1 MKKIRK
7 LIINH
12 PYGSQIL
19 ICLLGGLAIGLP
31 MTLFTLI
38 REVVKYHIEFGEFIF
53 GFFEYFWITIIICI
67 CMAFPVVF
75 TVFEMMQLF
84 AEHVRNN
91 DRFEGRFLFFKEL
104 AESAKSVFGAVYEL
118 VTLLFGVLL
127 EYILLAGLH
136 NVRFD
141 AQWSEELRNSELH
154 APINPDYML
163 TFAVMCTMF
172 AIGYLVWAFTS
183 GQKRP
188 PLLTV
193 LCFSAMYVGV
203 IESILFTIHIMGM
216 NYTYENCVKNYC
228 FTSEL
233 LYTLLIPLNML
244 FILVRVLLH
253 SVKTHE
259 TDPDRSSKVE
269 SNAFLSACNRILN
282 NAKYWPLL
290 ALLFMIPL
298 LGILTMILALFGQAP
313 DAAIKAFSETA
324 NYTFSTKIPPQNVF
338 YDEHYLCTVAAGGHR
353 RVVKPI
359 RMGRRH
365 GHDVVVNRQLMVANA
380 FEQILEEKTPT
391 FHKHVRGFYDRYGF
405 PIARLIKSKYV
416 ADIIWFIMKPL
427 EWFFLFVIYLVDV
440 NPEDRIARQYL

>member
-163 TFAVMCTMF
+163 TFAVMCVMF

-183 GQKRP
+183 SQKRP

-244 FILVRVLLH
+244 LILVRVLLH

>member
-163 TFAVMCTMF
+163 TFAVMCVMF

-244 FILVRVLLH
+244 LILVRVLLH

-427 EWFFLFVIYLVDV
+427 EWFFLFVIYLVDEY
-440 NPEDRIARQYL
+440 PEDRIARQYL

>member
-19 ICLLGGLAIGLP
+19 LCLLGGLAIGLP

-203 IESILFTIHIMGM
+203 IESILFTIHILGM

-244 FILVRVLLH
+244 LILVRVLLH

-391 FHKHVRGFYDRYGF
+391 FHKHVRDFYDRYGF

>member
-163 TFAVMCTMF
+163 TFAVMCVMF

-183 GQKRP
+183 SQKRP

-244 FILVRVLLH
+244 LILVRVLLH

-380 FEQILEEKTPT
+380 FEQILEEKNPT

-427 EWFFLFVIYLVDV
+427 EWFFLFVIYLVDEY
-440 NPEDRIARQYL
+440 PEDRIARQYL

>member
-19 ICLLGGLAIGLP
+19 LCLLGGLAIGLP

-244 FILVRVLLH
+244 LILVRVLLH

-427 EWFFLFVIYLVDV
+427 EWFFLFVIYLVDEY
-440 NPEDRIARQYL
+440 PEDRIARQYL

>member
-91 DRFEGRFLFFKEL
+91 DRFEGRFFFFKEL

-391 FHKHVRGFYDRYGF
+391 FHKHVRDFYDRYGF

-427 EWFFLFVIYLVDV
+427 EWFFLFVIYLVDEY
-440 NPEDRIARQYL
+440 PEDRIARQYL

>member
-38 REVVKYHIEFGEFIF
+38 REVVKYHLEFGEFIF

-244 FILVRVLLH
+244 LILVRVLLH

-427 EWFFLFVIYLVDV
+427 EWFFLFVIYLVDEY
-440 NPEDRIARQYL
+440 PEDRIARQYL

>member
-163 TFAVMCTMF
+163 TFAVMCVMF

-183 GQKRP
+183 SQKRP

-244 FILVRVLLH
+244 LILVRVLLH

-282 NAKYWPLL
+282 NAKYWPLF

>member
-67 CMAFPVVF
+67 CMVFPVVF
-75 TVFEMMQLF
+75 TVKEMMQLF

-163 TFAVMCTMF
+163 TFAVMCVMF

-183 GQKRP
+183 SQKRP

-244 FILVRVLLH
+244 LILVRVLLH

-427 EWFFLFVIYLVDV
+427 EWFFLFVIYLVDEY
-440 NPEDRIARQYL
+440 PEDRIARQYL

>member
-19 ICLLGGLAIGLP
+19 LCLLGGLAIGLP
-31 MTLFTLI
+31 MTLLTLI

-84 AEHVRNN
+84 AEHVRSN

-290 ALLFMIPL
+290 ALLLMIPL

-324 NYTFSTKIPPQNVF
+324 NYTFSTKSPPQNVF

-427 EWFFLFVIYLVDV
+427 EWFFLFVIYLVDEY
-440 NPEDRIARQYL
+440 PEDRIARQYL

>member
-19 ICLLGGLAIGLP
+19 LCLLGGLAIGLP

-203 IESILFTIHIMGM
+203 IESILFTIHILGM

-244 FILVRVLLH
+244 LILVRVLLH

-338 YDEHYLCTVAAGGHR
+338 YDEHYLCTVAAGGHKK
-353 RVVKPI
+353 VVKPL
-359 RMGRRH
+359 RMGKRH
-365 GHDVVVNRQLMVANA
+365 GHDVVVNRQLMIANA

-391 FHKHVRGFYDRYGF
+391 FHKHVRDFYDRYGF

>member
-244 FILVRVLLH
+244 LILVRVLLH

-427 EWFFLFVIYLVDV
+427 EWFFLFVIYLVDEY
-440 NPEDRIARQYL
+440 PEDRIARQYL

>member
-141 AQWSEELRNSELH
+141 VQWSEELVNSELH

-163 TFAVMCTMF
+163 TFAVMCVMF

-244 FILVRVLLH
+244 LILVRVLLH

-427 EWFFLFVIYLVDV
+427 EWFFLFVIYLVDEY
-440 NPEDRIARQYL
+440 PEDRIARQYL

>member
-163 TFAVMCTMF
+163 TFAVMCVMF

-183 GQKRP
+183 SQKRP

-244 FILVRVLLH
+244 LILVRVLLH

-427 EWFFLFVIYLVDV
+427 EWFFLFVIYLVDEY
-440 NPEDRIARQYL
+440 PEDRIARQYL

>member
-19 ICLLGGLAIGLP
+19 LCLLGGLAIGLP

-75 TVFEMMQLF
+75 TVKEMMQLF

-163 TFAVMCTMF
+163 TFAVMCVMF

-183 GQKRP
+183 SQKRP

-244 FILVRVLLH
+244 LILVRVLLH

-427 EWFFLFVIYLVDV
+427 EWFFLFVIYLVDEY
-440 NPEDRIARQYL
+440 PEDRIARQYL

>member
-19 ICLLGGLAIGLP
+19 LCLLGGLAIGLP

-163 TFAVMCTMF
+163 TFAVMCVMF
-172 AIGYLVWAFTS
+172 AIGYLVWSFTS
-183 GQKRP
+183 SQKRP

-244 FILVRVLLH
+244 LILVRVLLH

-405 PIARLIKSKYV
+405 PVARLIKSKYV

-427 EWFFLFVIYLVDV
+427 EWFFLFVIYLVDEY
-440 NPEDRIARQYL
+440 PEDRIARQYL

>member
-163 TFAVMCTMF
+163 TFAVMCVMF

-183 GQKRP
+183 SQKRP

-244 FILVRVLLH
+244 LILVHVLLH

-427 EWFFLFVIYLVDV
+427 EWFFLFVIYLVDEY
-440 NPEDRIARQYL
+440 PEDRIARQYL

>member
-1 MKKIRK
+1 
-7 LIINH
+7 
-12 PYGSQIL
+12 
-19 ICLLGGLAIGLP
+19 
-31 MTLFTLI
+31 
-38 REVVKYHIEFGEFIF
+38 
-53 GFFEYFWITIIICI
+53 
-67 CMAFPVVF
+67 
-75 TVFEMMQLF
+75 
-84 AEHVRNN
+84 
-91 DRFEGRFLFFKEL
+91 
-104 AESAKSVFGAVYEL
+104 
-118 VTLLFGVLL
+118 
-127 EYILLAGLH
+127 
-136 NVRFD
+136 
-141 AQWSEELRNSELH
+141 
-154 APINPDYML
+154 
-163 TFAVMCTMF
+163 
-172 AIGYLVWAFTS
+172 
-183 GQKRP
+183 
-188 PLLTV
+188 
-193 LCFSAMYVGV
+193 MYVGV

-244 FILVRVLLH
+244 LILVRVLLH

-427 EWFFLFVIYLVDV
+427 EWFFLFVIYLVDEY
-440 NPEDRIARQYL
+440 PEDRIARQYL

>member
-19 ICLLGGLAIGLP
+19 LCLLGGLAIGLP

-244 FILVRVLLH
+244 LILVRVLLH

>member
-12 PYGSQIL
+12 PYGSQIR

-163 TFAVMCTMF
+163 TFAVMCVMF

-183 GQKRP
+183 SQKRP

-244 FILVRVLLH
+244 LILVRVLLH

-427 EWFFLFVIYLVDV
+427 EWFFLFVIYLVDEY
-440 NPEDRIARQYL
+440 PEDRIARQYL

>member
-183 GQKRP
+183 SQKRP

-244 FILVRVLLH
+244 LILVRVLLH

-427 EWFFLFVIYLVDV
+427 EWFFLFVIYLVDEY
-440 NPEDRIARQYL
+440 PEDRIARQYL

>member
-391 FHKHVRGFYDRYGF
+391 FHKHVRDFYDRYGF

-427 EWFFLFVIYLVDV
+427 EWFFLFVIYLVDEY
-440 NPEDRIARQYL
+440 PEDRIARQYL

>member
-163 TFAVMCTMF
+163 TFAVMCVMF
-172 AIGYLVWAFTS
+172 AIGYLVWAFKS
-183 GQKRP
+183 SQKRP

-244 FILVRVLLH
+244 LILVRVLLH

-427 EWFFLFVIYLVDV
+427 EWFFLFVIYLVDEY
-440 NPEDRIARQYL
+440 PEDRIARQYL

>member
-244 FILVRVLLH
+244 LILVRVLLH

-427 EWFFLFVIYLVDV
+427 EWFFLFVIYFVDEY
-440 NPEDRIARQYL
+440 PEDRIARQYL

>member
-19 ICLLGGLAIGLP
+19 LCLLGGLAIGLP

-183 GQKRP
+183 SQKRP

-244 FILVRVLLH
+244 LILVRVLLH

-324 NYTFSTKIPPQNVF
+324 NYTFSIKIPPQNVF

-427 EWFFLFVIYLVDV
+427 EWFFLFVIYLVDEY
-440 NPEDRIARQYL
+440 PEDRIARQYL

>member
-183 GQKRP
+183 SQKRP

-244 FILVRVLLH
+244 LILVRVLLH

-427 EWFFLFVIYLVDV
+427 EWLFLFVIYLVDEY
-440 NPEDRIARQYL
+440 PEDRIARQYL

>member
-19 ICLLGGLAIGLP
+19 LCLLGGLAIGLP

-67 CMAFPVVF
+67 CMALPVVF

-203 IESILFTIHIMGM
+203 IESILFTIHILGM
-216 NYTYENCVKNYC
+216 NYTLESSVKNYC
-228 FTSEL
+228 FTGEL
-233 LYTLLIPLNML
+233 LYTFLIPLNML
-244 FILVRVLLH
+244 LILVRVILH
-253 SVKTHE
+253 SVQTHE
-259 TDPDRSSKVE
+259 TDLSRSIKIE
-269 SNAFLSACNRILN
+269 SSSFLSVCNRILN

-290 ALLFMIPL
+290 AVLFMIPM
-298 LGILTMILALFGQAP
+298 LGIIIMILTLFGQAP
-313 DAAIKAFSETA
+313 DAAIKAFTETA

-338 YDEHYLCTVAAGGHR
+338 YDEHYLCTVAAGGHKK
-353 RVVKPI
+353 VVKPL
-359 RMGRRH
+359 RMGKRH

-391 FHKHVRGFYDRYGF
+391 FHKHVRGFYDKYGF

-416 ADIIWFIMKPL
+416 ADLIWFIMKPL
-427 EWFFLFVIYLVDV
+427 EWFFLSVIYLVDEY
-440 NPEDRIARQYL
+440 PEDRIARQYL

>member
-183 GQKRP
+183 SQKRP

>member
-19 ICLLGGLAIGLP
+19 LCLLGGLAIGLP

-244 FILVRVLLH
+244 LILVRVLLH

-391 FHKHVRGFYDRYGF
+391 FHKHVRDFYDRYGF

>member
-163 TFAVMCTMF
+163 TFAVMCVMF

-183 GQKRP
+183 SQKRP

-193 LCFSAMYVGV
+193 LCFSAMYIGV
-203 IESILFTIHIMGM
+203 IEAFCFTIHITGM
-216 NYTYENCVKNYC
+216 NYTLENSVKNYC
-228 FTSEL
+228 FTGEL
-233 LYTLLIPLNML
+233 LYTFLIPLNML
-244 FILVRVLLH
+244 LILVRVILH
-253 SVKTHE
+253 SIQTHE

-427 EWFFLFVIYLVDV
+427 EWFFLFVIYLVDEY
-440 NPEDRIARQYL
+440 PEDRIARQYL

>member
-163 TFAVMCTMF
+163 TFAVMCVMF

-183 GQKRP
+183 SQKRP

-244 FILVRVLLH
+244 LILVRVLLH

-313 DAAIKAFSETA
+313 DAAIKAFTETA

-427 EWFFLFVIYLVDV
+427 EWFFLFVIYLVDEY
-440 NPEDRIARQYL
+440 PEDRIARQYL

>member
-163 TFAVMCTMF
+163 TFAVMCVMF

>member
-19 ICLLGGLAIGLP
+19 LCLLGGLAIGLP

-203 IESILFTIHIMGM
+203 IESILFTIHILGM

-244 FILVRVLLH
+244 LILVRVLLH

-338 YDEHYLCTVAAGGHR
+338 YDEHYLCTVAAGGHKK
-353 RVVKPI
+353 VVKPL
-359 RMGRRH
+359 RMGKRH
-365 GHDVVVNRQLMVANA
+365 GHDVVVNRQLMIANA

>member
-244 FILVRVLLH
+244 LILVRVLLH

-416 ADIIWFIMKPL
+416 ADLIWFIMKPL
-427 EWFFLFVIYLVDV
+427 EWFFLFVIYLVDEY
-440 NPEDRIARQYL
+440 PEDRIARQYL

>member
-19 ICLLGGLAIGLP
+19 LCLLGGLAIGLP

-163 TFAVMCTMF
+163 TFAVMCVMF

-183 GQKRP
+183 SQKRP

-244 FILVRVLLH
+244 LILVRVLLH

>member
-391 FHKHVRGFYDRYGF
+391 FHKHVRDFYDRYGF

>member
-91 DRFEGRFLFFKEL
+91 DRFEGRFLFFKEF

-163 TFAVMCTMF
+163 TFAVMCVRF

-183 GQKRP
+183 SQKRP

-244 FILVRVLLH
+244 LILVRVLLH

-324 NYTFSTKIPPQNVF
+324 NYTFSIKIPPQNVF

-427 EWFFLFVIYLVDV
+427 EWFFLFVIYLVDEY
-440 NPEDRIARQYL
+440 PEDRIARQYL

>member
-244 FILVRVLLH
+244 LILVRVLLH

-391 FHKHVRGFYDRYGF
+391 FHKHVRDFYDRYGF

-427 EWFFLFVIYLVDV
+427 EWFFLFVIYLVDEY
-440 NPEDRIARQYL
+440 PEDRIARQYL

>member
-163 TFAVMCTMF
+163 TFAVMCVMF

-183 GQKRP
+183 SQKRP

-244 FILVRVLLH
+244 LILVRVLLH

-324 NYTFSTKIPPQNVF
+324 NYTFSIKIPPQNVF

-427 EWFFLFVIYLVDV
+427 EWFFLFVIYLVDEY
-440 NPEDRIARQYL
+440 PEDRIARQYL